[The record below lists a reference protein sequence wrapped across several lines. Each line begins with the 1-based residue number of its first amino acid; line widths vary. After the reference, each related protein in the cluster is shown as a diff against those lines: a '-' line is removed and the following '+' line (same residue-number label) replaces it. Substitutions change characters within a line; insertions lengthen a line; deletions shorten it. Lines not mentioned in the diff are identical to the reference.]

1 MIILIPS
8 LNVLGGACWLGYGV
22 QALSLAFHGP
32 TPSSSI
38 SYHRAPGDHELCPG
52 QILGMS
58 INDRACASTPQGL
71 GHRVIC
77 LSGMPS
83 LLPQHG
89 RLLLIFRHSPLGFH
103 LLCSL
108 TSFLPGRVSGWVL
121 LSRGSGTLVSVT
133 RYSNGRSLACPLS
146 IWPCVV
152 SVPPQHTL
160 LTFSY
165 PTPQL
170 QHSNTQCSLITWLVP

>member
-22 QALSLAFHGP
+22 QALSLAFQGP

-38 SYHRAPGDHELCPG
+38 SGHRAPGDHEVCPV
-52 QILGMS
+52 QISGMN
-58 INDRACASTPQGL
+58 INDHACASMPQGL
-71 GHRVIC
+71 GHRVSC

-89 RLLLIFRHSPLGFH
+89 RLLLIFQSSPLGFD
-103 LLCSL
+103 LLCIL
-108 TSFLPGRVSGWVL
+108 AWFLPGRVSVWVL

-133 RYSNGRSLACPLS
+133 RYSNGCSLACPFS

-160 LTFSY
+160 VTFSY

-170 QHSNTQCSLITWLVP
+170 QHSNTQCSLMAWLVP